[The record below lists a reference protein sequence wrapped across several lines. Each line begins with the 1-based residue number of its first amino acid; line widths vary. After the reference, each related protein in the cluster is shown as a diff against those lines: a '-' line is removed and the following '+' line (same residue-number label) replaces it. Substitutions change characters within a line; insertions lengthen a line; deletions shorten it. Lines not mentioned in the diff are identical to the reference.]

1 MTPPHGW
8 PGPRALS
15 RRLAGADPRRDRLS
29 KGCRRRRTG
38 NTLHGPPSDTA
49 RRRRSHWPPVG
60 EAVRRR
66 GYPEVEGDREVA
78 GGFERGEKG
87 PCRPAAERIHR
98 GPVQAVFK
106 TTD

>member
-38 NTLHGPPSDTA
+38 NTLHRPPSDTA

-66 GYPEVEGDREVA
+66 GYPEVKGDREVA
-78 GGFERGEKG
+78 GGFERREIG
-87 PCRPAAERIHR
+87 PCRTDGERLSR
-98 GPVQAVFK
+98 RTV
-106 TTD
+106 TTLFNRTE